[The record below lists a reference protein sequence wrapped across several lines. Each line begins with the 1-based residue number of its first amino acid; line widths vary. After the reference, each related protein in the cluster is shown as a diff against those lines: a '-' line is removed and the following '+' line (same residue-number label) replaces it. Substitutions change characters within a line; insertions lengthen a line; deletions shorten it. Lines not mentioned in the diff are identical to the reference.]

1 MPWGMSPIPHTSV
14 FHVGGEGIMLAIS
27 LVLHS
32 LNKLYAPERCITLCF
47 AFSLVREVCS
57 HVVLG
62 VNDLR
67 ISTIIPKSNAALQGG
82 HAERV
87 LSPCTDIT

>member
-1 MPWGMSPIPHTSV
+1 
-14 FHVGGEGIMLAIS
+14 MLVIS

-67 ISTIIPKSNAALQGG
+67 ISTIIPKSNNCCTPGQKDYYPPALTLPNIFR
-82 HAERV
+82 RV
-87 LSPCTDIT
+87 KGNF

>member
-47 AFSLVREVCS
+47 AFSLVRDINLADIFS
-57 HVVLG
+57 HFNSLPI
-62 VNDLR
+62 L
-67 ISTIIPKSNAALQGG
+67 
-82 HAERV
+82 
-87 LSPCTDIT
+87 

>member
-1 MPWGMSPIPHTSV
+1 
-14 FHVGGEGIMLAIS
+14 MLAIS

-67 ISTIIPKSNAALQGG
+67 ITTIIPKSNNAALQGG